1 MEENKMKVRLLP
13 HTPFLRYDGKF
24 DLKTATE
31 YSAKLAGE
39 CYEPDGYEKL
49 VNESEKKTIF
59 RENLTLGL
67 EHQTPYE
74 HINIGFEIIN
84 LPKILAMVLNNERQC
99 ATSEKS
105 ARYTSIDSSIDPNI
119 SELEG
124 NLYNKWMN
132 IFRIKIKE
140 QYGNCFDDKKIV
152 KLAQENARYLVTVF
166 ASTKMIHTVPLV
178 QINRIASYMKEYISD
193 VNKNTHFDQLL
204 KHSFREFIECFEE
217 LNILDERYQSNKKER
232 KLSLFSDKDYLKD
245 EFGYSYAINYKGS
258 FAQLAQAQRHRTI
271 EYKMHL
277 LENKEYFV
285 PPILLDDK
293 MLVEEWLNDIN
304 SVSYANPQGELIS
317 INEAGTY
324 DKFILK
330 TKERLCTAAQ
340 QEIMQQTKE
349 NLLKYKK
356 ALEEQNHPLAEDIV
370 KYSKGARCTFQDYTC
385 LKDCGFKEGK
395 TLVRKI

>member
-1 MEENKMKVRLLP
+1 MKENRIKVTLLP

-49 VNESEKKTIF
+49 IKESEKKTKF

-74 HINIGFEIIN
+74 HINIGFEIVN

-99 ATSEKS
+99 ATCEKS
-105 ARYTSIDSSIDPNI
+105 ARYTEIDSSKDPVI

-124 NLYNKWMN
+124 TLYYKWMN
-132 IFRIKIKE
+132 IFTIIIKE
-140 QYGNCFDDKKIV
+140 KYGNCFDDKKIK
-152 KLAQENARYLVTVF
+152 KLAQENARYLISVF
-166 ASTKMIHTVPLV
+166 ASTRMIHTVPLV
-178 QINRIASYMKEYISD
+178 QINRIVSYMKDYIND
-193 VNKNTHFDQLL
+193 KNKNTQFEQLL
-204 KHSFREFIECFEE
+204 KNSFQELIECFQE

-232 KLSLFSDKDYLKD
+232 KLSLFSEKDFVND

-258 FAQLAQAQRHRTI
+258 FAELAQAQRHRTI
-271 EYKMHL
+271 EYSMHL
-277 LENKEYFV
+277 LQNKEYFI

-304 SVSYANPQGELIS
+304 SVAYAYPQGELIS
-317 INEAGTY
+317 INESGTY
-324 DKFILK
+324 EKFILK
-330 TKERLCTAAQ
+330 IKERLCTSAQ
-340 QEIMQQTKE
+340 QEIMQQTRE
-349 NLLKYKK
+349 NLIKYKV
-356 ALEEQNHPLAEDIV
+356 ALEKQNHPLAQDIV
-370 KYSKGARCTFQDYTC
+370 KYTKGARCTFPDYTC
-385 LKDCGFKEGK
+385 LKDCQFKEGK
-395 TLVRKI
+395 TLVRRI